1 MRKVDIFDTTLR
13 DGEQSAGVNLHPHEK
28 LEIALQLERYGVD
41 IMEAGFPAS
50 SYGDFQ
56 AVQQIAKAVKR
67 TRVVGLARSM
77 KSDIDAVYEAVKD
90 AEMNGV
96 HVFLATSPIHMEH
109 KLKKKPKEVVD
120 TAVKAVE
127 YASKLFD
134 HVQWSAEDA
143 TRSEWPFLAHIIE
156 KVIDAGAKVVNLPDT
171 VGYTTPEEYARLIT
185 YIKGHVPN
193 IHKVKLSAHCHDDL
207 GMAVSNSLSAIK
219 SGVDQIEGTINGIG
233 ERAGNASLE
242 EIIVALQIRK
252 DVYGV
257 ETNIDLAQTVRT
269 SNLVS
274 KLTGMMVPQNKAV
287 VGANAFAH
295 ESGIHQD
302 GVLKNKSTY
311 EVINPEMVGLHS
323 NKMVLGKHSGSHAF
337 KQRCEELGLFL
348 KEEEGKKLFK
358 AFKDLTVKKKEVTED
373 DIFALMMDS
382 SVKGLFPHYRMETL
396 QISYGSN
403 IIPTTTIAIKT
414 EDGSILQESA
424 TGKGSVESVYNTI
437 SRILDKEISLLDYR
451 IQSTTNG
458 SDALAEVYV
467 KINCDGHVSN
477 GRGVEHDVL
486 EASAKAYLDAVNR
499 LSIKEKFSRYAT
511 KGVEVG

>member
-28 LEIALQLERYGVD
+28 LEIAIQLEKYGVD

-56 AVQQIAKAVKR
+56 AVQQIARTVKKS
-67 TRVVGLARSM
+67 RVVGLARSI

-90 AEMNGV
+90 AEKNGV

-109 KLKKKPKEVVD
+109 KLKKKPKEVVEA
-120 TAVKAVE
+120 AVQAVE
-127 YASKLFD
+127 YAKRYFD

-156 KVIDAGAKVVNLPDT
+156 KVIDAGANVINLPDT
-171 VGYTTPEEYARLIT
+171 VGYTTPLEYAQLIT
-185 YIKGHVPN
+185 YIREHVPN

-207 GMAVSNSLSAIK
+207 GMAVSNSLSAIQ

-252 DVYGV
+252 DVYEV
-257 ETNIDLAQTVRT
+257 ETNIDLKQTVRT

-274 KLTGMMVPQNKAV
+274 KLTGMIVPQNKAV

-348 KEEEGKKLFK
+348 NEEEGKKLFK
-358 AFKDLTVKKKEVTED
+358 AFKDLTAKKKEVTED

-414 EDGSILQESA
+414 EDGELLQESA

-437 SRILDKEISLLDYR
+437 SRILQKEISLLDYR

-467 KINCDGHVSN
+467 KIKCDGEVSN

-499 LSIKEKFSRYAT
+499 LSIKEKFARYSA

>member
-28 LEIALQLERYGVD
+28 LEIAIQLEKYGVD
-41 IMEAGFPAS
+41 VMEAGFPAS

-56 AVQQIAKAVKR
+56 AVQQIAR
-67 TRVVGLARSM
+67 TIKKSRVVGLARSV

-90 AEMNGV
+90 AEINGI
-96 HVFLATSPIHMEH
+96 HVFLATSPIHMEY
-109 KLKKKPKEVVD
+109 KLKKKPKEVVEA
-120 TAVKAVE
+120 AVQAVE
-127 YASKLFD
+127 YAKRFFD

-156 KVIDAGAKVVNLPDT
+156 KVIDAGANVINLPDT
-171 VGYTTPEEYARLIT
+171 VGYTTPLEYAQLFT
-185 YIKGHVPN
+185 YIREHVPN

-207 GMAVSNSLSAIK
+207 GMAVSNSLAAIQ

-252 DVYGV
+252 DVYEV
-257 ETNIDLAQTVRT
+257 ETNIDLKQTVRT

-274 KLTGMMVPQNKAV
+274 KLTGMIVPQNKAV

-348 KEEEGKKLFK
+348 NEEEGKKLFK

-382 SVKGLFPHYRMETL
+382 TVKGLFPHYRMETL

-414 EDGSILQESA
+414 EDGEVLQESA

-437 SRILDKEISLLDYR
+437 SRILQKEISLLDYR
-451 IQSTTNG
+451 IQSTTYG

-467 KINCDGHVSN
+467 KINCEGEVSS
-477 GRGVEHDVL
+477 GRGIEHDVL

-499 LSIKEKFSRYAT
+499 LSIKEKFSRYSA

>member
-28 LEIALQLERYGVD
+28 LEIAIQLEKYGVD
-41 IMEAGFPAS
+41 VMEAGFPAS

-56 AVQQIAKAVKR
+56 AVQQIAR
-67 TRVVGLARSM
+67 TIKKSRVIGLARSV

-90 AEMNGV
+90 AEKNGV

-109 KLKKKPKEVVD
+109 KLKKKPKEVVES
-120 TAVKAVE
+120 AVQAVE
-127 YASKLFD
+127 YAKRYFD

-156 KVIDAGAKVVNLPDT
+156 RVIDAGANVINLPDT
-171 VGYTTPEEYARLIT
+171 VGYTTPTEYAQLIT
-185 YIKGHVPN
+185 YIREHVPN
-193 IHKVKLSAHCHDDL
+193 IQKVKLSAHCHDDL
-207 GMAVSNSLSAIK
+207 GMAVSNSLAAIQ

-252 DVYGV
+252 DVFQV
-257 ETNIDLAQTVRT
+257 ETNIDLKQTVRT

-274 KLTGMMVPQNKAV
+274 KLTGMIVPQNKAV

-337 KQRCEELGLFL
+337 NQRCEELGLFL
-348 KEEEGKKLFK
+348 NEEEGKKLFK

-382 SVKGLFPHYRMETL
+382 SVKGFFPHYRMETL

-414 EDGSILQESA
+414 EDGKVLQESA

-437 SRILDKEISLLDYR
+437 SRILQKEISLLDYR

-467 KINCDGHVSN
+467 KISCDGEVTS
-477 GRGVEHDVL
+477 GRGIEHDVL

-499 LSIKEKFSRYAT
+499 LSIKEKFARYSA

>member
-1 MRKVDIFDTTLR
+1 MRKVEIFDTTLR

-28 LEIALQLERYGVD
+28 LEIALQLEKYGVD

-56 AVQQIAKAVKR
+56 AVQQIAKAVKK
-67 TRVVGLARSM
+67 TRVVGLARSI

-90 AEMNGV
+90 AEKNGI
-96 HVFLATSPIHMEH
+96 HVFLATSPIHMEY
-109 KLKKKPKEVVD
+109 KLKKKPKEVVEA
-120 TAVKAVE
+120 AVNAVQ
-127 YASKLFD
+127 YAAKYFE

-156 KVIDAGAKVVNLPDT
+156 KVIDAGAKVINLPDT
-171 VGYTTPEEYARLIT
+171 VGYTTPDEYAHLIT
-185 YIKGHVPN
+185 YISKHVPN
-193 IHKVKLSAHCHDDL
+193 IDKVKLSAHCHDDL
-207 GMAVSNSLSAIK
+207 GMAVSNSLAAIK
-219 SGVDQIEGTINGIG
+219 SGVGQIEGTINGIG

-252 DVYGV
+252 DIYQV
-257 ETNIDLAQTVRT
+257 ETNIDLKQTVRT

-274 KLTGMMVPQNKAV
+274 RLTGMIVPQNKAV

-311 EVINPEMVGLHS
+311 EVINPEMVGLNS
-323 NKMVLGKHSGSHAF
+323 NKMVLGKHSGGHAF

-348 KEEEGKKLFK
+348 NEEEGKKLFS

-382 SVKGLFPHYRMETL
+382 SVKGMLPHYQMEAL

-403 IIPTTTIAIKT
+403 IIPTTTIAIRTK
-414 EDGSILQESA
+414 EGELLKESA

-437 SRILDKEISLLDYR
+437 SRILQKEISLLDYR
-451 IQSTTNG
+451 IQSTSDG

-467 KINCDGHVSN
+467 QIHVDGHTSS

-499 LSIKEKFSRYAT
+499 LSIKEKFARYAA
-511 KGVEVG
+511 KGAEVG

>member
-28 LEIALQLERYGVD
+28 LEIAIQLEKYGVD
-41 IMEAGFPAS
+41 VMEAGFPAS

-56 AVQQIAKAVKR
+56 AVQQIAR
-67 TRVVGLARSM
+67 TIKKSRVIGLARSI

-90 AEMNGV
+90 AEKNGV

-109 KLKKKPKEVVD
+109 KLKKKPKEVVES
-120 TAVKAVE
+120 AVQAVE
-127 YASKLFD
+127 YAKRYFD

-156 KVIDAGAKVVNLPDT
+156 RVIDAGANVINLPDT
-171 VGYTTPEEYARLIT
+171 VGYTTPTEYAQLIT
-185 YIKGHVPN
+185 YIREHVPN
-193 IHKVKLSAHCHDDL
+193 IQKVKLSAHCHDDL
-207 GMAVSNSLSAIK
+207 GMAVSNSLAAIQ

-252 DVYGV
+252 DVFQV
-257 ETNIDLAQTVRT
+257 ETNIDLKQTVRT

-274 KLTGMMVPQNKAV
+274 KLTGMIVPQNKAV

-337 KQRCEELGLFL
+337 NQRCEELGLFL
-348 KEEEGKKLFK
+348 NEEEGKKLFK

-382 SVKGLFPHYRMETL
+382 SVKGFFPHYRMETL

-414 EDGSILQESA
+414 EDGKVLQESA

-437 SRILDKEISLLDYR
+437 SRILQKEISLLDYR

-467 KINCDGHVSN
+467 KISCDGEVTS
-477 GRGVEHDVL
+477 GRGIEHDVL

-499 LSIKEKFSRYAT
+499 LSIKEKFARYSA

>member
-28 LEIALQLERYGVD
+28 LEIAIQLEKYGVD
-41 IMEAGFPAS
+41 VMEAGFPAS

-56 AVQQIAKAVKR
+56 AVQQIAR
-67 TRVVGLARSM
+67 TIKKSRVIGLARSV

-90 AEMNGV
+90 AEKNGV

-109 KLKKKPKEVVD
+109 KLKKKPKEVVES
-120 TAVKAVE
+120 AVQAVE
-127 YASKLFD
+127 YAKRYFD

-156 KVIDAGAKVVNLPDT
+156 KVIDAGANVINLPDT
-171 VGYTTPEEYARLIT
+171 VGYTTPTEYAQLIT
-185 YIKGHVPN
+185 YIREHVPN
-193 IHKVKLSAHCHDDL
+193 IQKVKLSAHCHDDL
-207 GMAVSNSLSAIK
+207 GMAVSNSLAAIQ

-252 DVYGV
+252 DVFQV
-257 ETNIDLAQTVRT
+257 ETNIDLKQTVRT

-274 KLTGMMVPQNKAV
+274 KLTGMIVPQNKAV

-337 KQRCEELGLFL
+337 NQRCEELGLFL
-348 KEEEGKKLFK
+348 NEEEGKKLFK

-382 SVKGLFPHYRMETL
+382 SVKGFFPHYRMETL

-414 EDGSILQESA
+414 EDGKVLQESA

-437 SRILDKEISLLDYR
+437 SRILQKEISLLDYR

-467 KINCDGHVSN
+467 KISCDGEVTS
-477 GRGVEHDVL
+477 GRGIEHDVL

-499 LSIKEKFSRYAT
+499 LSIKEKFARYSA